1 MERLLIFRNDKA
13 ISERVADY
21 SHICERINTA
31 ILAVLG
37 TGVKLADSQL
47 AKVLDADFITN
58 EADRQARQEAQE
70 RSSFAF
76 TGANIDTRQ
85 LCAKLD
91 EVATQ
96 VAKEVRAVKV
106 RLDYFIFKDGRA
118 TLNRE
123 KLEQDLTEANSI
135 FAETEEQ
142 VEAWRLAQEAKEKL
156 DAYLSFASK
165 HLTAAPFNFSPVVD
179 ADVWGKCGLVMLHKD
194 RAELDPKSLCYIK

>member
-1 MERLLIFRNDKA
+1 MGRQLIFRNDKA

-21 SHICERINTA
+21 THICERINAA
-31 ILAVLG
+31 IIAVFG
-37 TGVKLADSQL
+37 TGVRLDDSQL
-47 AKVLDADFITN
+47 VKILDADFITE

-70 RSSFAF
+70 HSSFAF
-76 TGANIDTRQ
+76 TGASIDTRQ

-96 VAKEVRAVKV
+96 IAKEVRAVKV

-118 TLNRE
+118 ALDRE
-123 KLEQDLTEANSI
+123 KLQADLEEANSI

-142 VEAWRLAQEAKEKL
+142 AEAWRLAQEAKGKL
-156 DAYLSFASK
+156 DAYLSFVSK
-165 HLTAAPFNFSPVVD
+165 HDVGAPFNFSPIVD
-179 ADVWGKCGLVMLHKD
+179 ADAWGKCGLVMLHKD

>member
-1 MERLLIFRNDKA
+1 MGRQLIFRNDNA
-13 ISERVADY
+13 ITARMADY
-21 SHICERINTA
+21 THICDRINTA
-31 ILAVLG
+31 ILAVFG
-37 TGVKLADSQL
+37 TGVRLEDCQL
-47 AKVLDADFITN
+47 AKILDANFIAE
-58 EADRQARQEAQE
+58 EADRQARAEAQQ

-76 TGANIDTRQ
+76 TGASIDTRQ

-96 VAKEVRAVKV
+96 IAKEVKV

-142 VEAWRLAQEAKEKL
+142 SEAWRLAQEAKEKL

-194 RAELDPKSLCYIK
+194 RAELDPKSLSCIK